1 MTRAGAASNCA
12 GSCEKCGVVERQL
25 RIRSVKLGHGAARD
39 GLEIPLVRDRRLS
52 QKITAATLC
61 GGVGASLS
69 RKARQ
74 CPTESAPLSQWT
86 VEEAF
91 DTAREC
97 KNKLNS
103 YMLNALHSGS
113 GECHGFTPRMDAIND
128 AQCVATDDPRLKG
141 K

>member
-91 DTAREC
+91 DTARVQEQTEQ
-97 KNKLNS
+97 L
-103 YMLNALHSGS
+103 YVERAAFGI